1 MGNLDL
7 KSLAA
12 KSRKAEERWDED
24 RDRRDAARKAKLT
37 VQQFMNHNG
46 PLFTAF
52 ARAGVPVTEVVE
64 GEVLRQPASQAMR
77 LATLLAA
84 KVADKPPTE
93 ITAAETRPFRTAAAA
108 YISSRWLAGMDV
120 DVERASSEMAS
131 AARLADGSWDHD
143 LYRDEGISD
152 HASLMITAVNAA
164 TTLARAVEKYDFR
177 AGRAAVMGRLVP
189 AVVEAASRTAQD
201 MLGKGAT
208 DADLRNVTQT
218 AARNFASILEACYE
232 RKAREV
238 VGRLTGRS
246 EQEKRAWYAEN
257 NPLNEVLAAFREWT
271 VCFGGF
277 AVAATRDMSTIR
289 QPDPREG
296 ARTDERIPPA
306 AE

>member
-1 MGNLDL
+1 LGNLDL

-12 KSRKAEERWDED
+12 RPRRAEERWDED
-24 RDRRDAARKAKLT
+24 RDRREAARKAKAT

-52 ARAGVPVTEVVE
+52 ARAGVPVSEVVE

-77 LATLLAA
+77 LAALLAA
-84 KVADKPPTE
+84 KVAGKDPAE
-93 ITAAETRPFRTAAAA
+93 ITAAETRPFRTAAAS
-108 YISSRWLAGMDV
+108 YVSSRWLAGMEI
-120 DVERASSEMAS
+120 DVERAASEMAS
-131 AARLADGSWDHD
+131 AAMLADGSWDHD
-143 LYRDEGISD
+143 LFRDEGISD

-189 AVVEAASRTAQD
+189 AVAEAAARTAQD

-208 DADLRNVTQT
+208 EADVRNVTQT
-218 AARNFASILEACYE
+218 AARNLSAILEACYE

-238 VGRLTGRS
+238 VGHLNGKS

-257 NPLNEVLAAFREWT
+257 SPLDEVLSAFREWT

-277 AVAATRDMSTIR
+277 AVAATRDMSAKA
-289 QPDPREG
+289 PEPRERPR
-296 ARTDERIPPA
+296 ASERMPPA